1 VRRLCLG
8 LALGLL
14 ANGVWGAALPPQANA
29 LLPAIQAAEQR
40 LQGASLQ
47 LEAARHDAE
56 PLQVLVDRSR
66 AEGDSW
72 WAAWLLKRRL
82 GQLKVRLDSV
92 EAARAEQAA
101 AHQDLVLLLTG
112 ADEEISGALEQSLS
126 EVKNDGMNAT
136 WAAWWRQKQ
145 AWQQRLAA
153 LQPQDGAPPAGQKGQ
168 QPSGILREAWQIQ
181 AQREKALL
189 DALGRR
195 RALSAKEWSAE
206 RARQKLYFQSSAPRA
221 PGP

>member
-1 VRRLCLG
+1 MKALGLG

-14 ANGVWGAALPPQANA
+14 GAHGLWSAALPPQAKA
-29 LLPAIQAAEQR
+29 LLPAIQAAEQQ

-56 PLQVLVDRSR
+56 PLQVLVDQSR
-66 AEGDSW
+66 AEGESW
-72 WAAWLLKRRL
+72 WGAWLLKRRL

-126 EVKNDGMNAT
+126 EVKGDSMNAT
-136 WAAWWRQKQ
+136 WAAWWWQKQ

-153 LQPQDGAPPAGQKGQ
+153 LQPQGMLPVGGQGQAP
-168 QPSGILREAWQIQ
+168 SSILREALQIQ

-195 RALSAKEWSAE
+195 HALGAKDWSAE
-206 RARQKLYFQSSAPRA
+206 RSRQKLYFKPAPLKSQA
-221 PGP
+221 P

>member
-1 VRRLCLG
+1 VKAHWQG

-14 ANGVWGAALPPQANA
+14 GAGGLWGAALPPPAKA

-56 PLQVLVDRSR
+56 PLQMLVDQSR

-72 WAAWLLKRRL
+72 WGAWLLKRRL

-126 EVKNDGMNAT
+126 QVKDDSMNAT

-153 LQPQDGAPPAGQKGQ
+153 LQPQGALLQAAPGRE
-168 QPSGILREAWQIQ
+168 SSSILREALQIQ

-195 RALSAKEWSAE
+195 KALSAKDWSAE
-206 RARQKLYFQSSAPRA
+206 RLRQKLYFKSAP
-221 PGP
+221 PTGQTP

>member
-1 VRRLCLG
+1 VKAFWQA

-14 ANGVWGAALPPQANA
+14 GAGGLWSASLPPQAKA
-29 LLPAIQAAEQR
+29 LLPSIQAAEQR

-56 PLQVLVDRSR
+56 PLQVLVDQSR

-72 WAAWLLKRRL
+72 WGAWLLKRRL

-112 ADEEISGALEQSLS
+112 ADEEISGALEQSLGD
-126 EVKNDGMNAT
+126 VKDDSMKAT
-136 WAAWWRQKQ
+136 WAAWWWQKQ

-153 LQPQDGAPPAGQKGQ
+153 LQPQGQLPPAGQGQ
-168 QPSGILREAWQIQ
+168 QPPSILREALQIQ

-195 RALSAKEWSAE
+195 HALSAKDWSAE
-206 RARQKLYFQSSAPRA
+206 RQRQKLYFRSASASVQTP
-221 PGP
+221 